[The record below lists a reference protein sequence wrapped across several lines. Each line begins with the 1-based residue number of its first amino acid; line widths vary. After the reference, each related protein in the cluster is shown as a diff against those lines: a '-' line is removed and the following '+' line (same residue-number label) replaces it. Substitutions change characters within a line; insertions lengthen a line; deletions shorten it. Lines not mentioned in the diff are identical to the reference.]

1 MAFGC
6 RTSRYETQ
14 LNVEGAC
21 RILSSINDFFFF
33 FFNYTQTRWMTSLQL
48 LPVENIDIIFANM
61 SSALSL
67 RL

>member
-21 RILSSINDFFFF
+21 RILASINDFFFF
-33 FFNYTQTRWMTSLQL
+33 FFFQL
-48 LPVENIDIIFANM
+48 HTNTMDDVITTVTG
-61 SSALSL
+61 
-67 RL
+67 